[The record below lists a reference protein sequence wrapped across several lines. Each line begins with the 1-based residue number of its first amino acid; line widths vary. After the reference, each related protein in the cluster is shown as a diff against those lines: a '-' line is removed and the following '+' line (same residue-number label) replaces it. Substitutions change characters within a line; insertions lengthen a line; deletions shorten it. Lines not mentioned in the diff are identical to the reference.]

1 MGFDESITEFC
12 SKFFLLHLFSMTW
25 IKKILVCL
33 FIAGISFPSE
43 LAHLITFVPEF
54 IEHYNHHNEEHHQ
67 LSFQDFVIE
76 HINGVHD
83 EKDTQHEEDHCP
95 LSHDHLPSSLSLFI
109 SKTVIPIELEKNTI
123 AADERLSSFPAYQFC
138 TSEFNSAIWQ
148 PPKIA

>member
-1 MGFDESITEFC
+1 MNILRKLITL
-12 SKFFLLHLFSMTW
+12 FL
-25 IKKILVCL
+25 ILV
-33 FIAGISFPSE
+33 IAFPGE
-43 LAHLITFVPEF
+43 TAHAFSFVPEF

-83 EKDTQHEEDHCP
+83 ETDTQHEEDHCP

-109 SKTVIPIELEKNTI
+109 SKTVIPIELEKNNI